1 MTWHS
6 PMPFAQR
13 WRNVKERRRGTLIF
27 WIVDL
32 VYLVSGFHL

>member
-13 WRNVKERRRGTLIF
+13 WKSVKEQRRDRLRYWLTDLI
-27 WIVDL
+27 
-32 VYLVSGFHL
+32 YLLSGFHL